1 MATQSKFPSSFTTAG
16 PPASACTL
24 GSNVAISP
32 DTRDPRS
39 VDRLHERLIDLV
51 RQQDEEIGA
60 WAYQLNKLQAMLM
73 GRPPGDEGCK
83 DASKAEEMS
92 LGYQVDR
99 LEVQLSVRRELLQ
112 KLILLNGDRPSAP
125 GQRAG

>member
-1 MATQSKFPSSFTTAG
+1 MAHQSKFPASFSTAG
-16 PPASACTL
+16 PPAASCTL
-24 GSNVAISP
+24 GGNVAISP

-73 GRPPGDEGCK
+73 GRPPADPCQ
-83 DASKAEEMS
+83 DAAKAEEMS

-112 KLILLNGDRPSAP
+112 KLIMLNGDHPSAP
-125 GQRAG
+125 GQKVG